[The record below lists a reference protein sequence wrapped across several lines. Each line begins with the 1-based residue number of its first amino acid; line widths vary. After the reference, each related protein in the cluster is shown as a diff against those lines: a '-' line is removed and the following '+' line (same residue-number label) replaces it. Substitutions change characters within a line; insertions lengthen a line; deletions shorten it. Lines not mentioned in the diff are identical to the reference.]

1 MKQHHVFSFL
11 QRMGKSFMLP
21 IAVLPVAGIF
31 LGVGS
36 SLTNETTIAALHLE
50 SVLGQGTFL
59 YSVLILLKQVGKV
72 LFDNLPLIFAVS
84 IALGMSKRRKEVAAL
99 AAIIAFFVMHATIN
113 TLLCLDGSIVNGVV
127 SNYIL
132 DGSITSVCGMLS
144 LEMGVFGG
152 IVVGLGVSYLH
163 NHFYQIQLP
172 NVISFYEGERFVPII
187 CAITYVFIGVLMY
200 FIWPPLQQGVYNLGQ
215 FISDSGY
222 FGTFIY
228 GIIKRSLVPFGLHH
242 VWYMPFYQ
250 SALGGVQ
257 MVNGSII
264 SGAQNIFFAQLSDP
278 SVTHFS
284 VDATKFLSGEFIF
297 MIFGLPGAALAM
309 YQCANPEAKK
319 KTASLLLSAA
329 LTSAL
334 TGITEPIEFSFLFV
348 APLLYVVHVLLA
360 ATCFVVAQALQ
371 VAIGFTFSAG
381 LLDFT
386 LFGILQGNAKTNWMI
401 VVLLG
406 TGATVFYNM
415 ISNMLRAL
423 GDSKTPLYFLVFS
436 SVLNI
441 FMDLWMVAGLGLGV
455 FGAALATLIAQGI
468 SAVFSF
474 LIFLYRMRRY
484 KCQFEWFDGQELY
497 SMLQIAI
504 PSVLQ
509 QSTVSIGMMIV
520 QAVVNPF
527 GTQALAGYSATMRV
541 ENVFSLIFVSIGNAI
556 SPYISQNLG
565 AKKYQRI
572 RKGVHSGTYMALL
585 TSVVISGVMV
595 LFGRNI
601 VSLFVS
607 GEPEQIRQVLDIA
620 YKYLFIMAIFLWV
633 LYLLYVY
640 RSAIQGLGNTLIPLA
655 SGIAEFVMRVSV
667 ALLLPKLIGEDGIFY
682 AEICAW
688 TSVAVPPFISYM
700 IIIRKYK
707 EYNC

>member
-59 YSVLILLKQVGKV
+59 YSVLILLKQVGKI

-113 TLLCLDGSIVNGVV
+113 ALLCLDGSIVNGVV
-127 SNYIL
+127 SGQAL
-132 DGSITSVCGMLS
+132 DGSITWVCGMLS

-152 IVVGLGVSYLH
+152 IIVGLGVSYLH
-163 NHFYQIQLP
+163 NRFYQIQLP
-172 NVISFYEGERFVPII
+172 SVISFYEGERFVPIV
-187 CAITYVFIGVLMY
+187 CAVTYVFVGVLMY
-200 FIWPPLQQGVYNLGQ
+200 FVWPPLQHGVYNLGRL
-215 FISDSGY
+215 ISDSGY

-228 GIIKRSLVPFGLHH
+228 GVIKRSLVPFGLHH

-257 MVNGSII
+257 MVNGSMI

-284 VDATKFLSGEFIF
+284 VNATKFFSGEFIF

-360 ATCFVVAQALQ
+360 ATCFVLH
-371 VAIGFTFSAG
+371 
-381 LLDFT
+381 
-386 LFGILQGNAKTNWMI
+386 K
-401 VVLLG
+401 
-406 TGATVFYNM
+406 
-415 ISNMLRAL
+415 
-423 GDSKTPLYFLVFS
+423 
-436 SVLNI
+436 
-441 FMDLWMVAGLGLGV
+441 
-455 FGAALATLIAQGI
+455 
-468 SAVFSF
+468 
-474 LIFLYRMRRY
+474 LYRLRLDLLFQLVCLILHCLGFCREMRR
-484 KCQFEWFDGQELY
+484 
-497 SMLQIAI
+497 QI
-504 PSVLQ
+504 
-509 QSTVSIGMMIV
+509 G
-520 QAVVNPF
+520 
-527 GTQALAGYSATMRV
+527 
-541 ENVFSLIFVSIGNAI
+541 
-556 SPYISQNLG
+556 
-565 AKKYQRI
+565 
-572 RKGVHSGTYMALL
+572 
-585 TSVVISGVMV
+585 
-595 LFGRNI
+595 
-601 VSLFVS
+601 
-607 GEPEQIRQVLDIA
+607 
-620 YKYLFIMAIFLWV
+620 
-633 LYLLYVY
+633 
-640 RSAIQGLGNTLIPLA
+640 
-655 SGIAEFVMRVSV
+655 
-667 ALLLPKLIGEDGIFY
+667 
-682 AEICAW
+682 
-688 TSVAVPPFISYM
+688 
-700 IIIRKYK
+700 
-707 EYNC
+707 